1 MKYHALFIIFIYKC
15 RLLQIIGGALRLEVK
30 IRCLVQGHN
39 IVLGEAQT
47 TGIFQS
53 EVKHSTTIPLSRSTL
68 VNWLVLKLH
77 TGKGL
82 KVCYMKRE
90 WTIQAFQCQV
100 AAV

>member
-47 TGIFQS
+47 TVIFQS
-53 EVKHSTTIPLSRSTL
+53 QVEHSTTIPLSHSTYQL
-68 VNWLVLKLH
+68 VGSKITHRKGIKSMLH
-77 TGKGL
+77 EKGMDYTSYFNV
-82 KVCYMKRE
+82 K
-90 WTIQAFQCQV
+90 
-100 AAV
+100 